1 MLEKLNNINFNN
13 ISNNPNLG
21 VEVGREIQNASWIKS
36 PFFSITGTGADRGVR
51 LFSVASQQP
60 FRPRIKAQLTGSGVS
75 GNTDFEANYD
85 NLEILSQTIYPDAFG
100 NSLRSK
106 IKAYSELER
115 IDFIK
120 ESVDSLTTWMNEER
134 DKRIVASL
142 TNDFTNYLYNATMN
156 VATIRKAIFHARNGL
171 KGDNSKA
178 FPIKP
183 IRATMQSVGNVV
195 VQNTSYIILL
205 DSYQA
210 NQLKADSEFKEL
222 RKLYAFAGEDKGM
235 LYSGLLGVIDNCP
248 VIDAGVWNKLNVG
261 MPNSTVSDSDFS
273 RYLNKANVEKIVTP
287 TQLKEK
293 PNQEKPNQEKPNQEK
308 PKNKEISIGCLIG
321 ASAVLLAG
329 SKETRFYID
338 ETVDAGRKSLVGV
351 DCLLGVSKARYQ
363 STDGVVTPYDNQDYA
378 VIGLVSNME

>member
-21 VEVGREIQNASWIKS
+21 IEVGREIQNASWVKS

-51 LFSVASQQP
+51 LFSVANQQP

-142 TNDFTNYLYNATMN
+142 TNDFTNYIYSEKMN
-156 VATIRKAIFHARNGL
+156 VSTIRKAIFHARNGL
-171 KGDNSKA
+171 KENNAKA

-183 IRATMQSVGNVV
+183 IRASMQSVGNVI
-195 VQNTSYIILL
+195 VQNTSYIIFL

-273 RYLNKANVEKIVTP
+273 RYLNKANVDKIVTP
-287 TQLKEK
+287 SKLKEK
-293 PNQEKPNQEKPNQEK
+293 LKSDYV
-308 PKNKEISIGCLIG
+308 KNKEISIGCLIG

-351 DCLLGVSKARYQ
+351 DCLLGVSKAKYQ